1 MNEIWNIDNVEKGL
15 MNAFDNNS
23 ETKLLKIL
31 RDNSFLFYHLFS
43 RKGGIQP
50 IFREISFGGKMR
62 CDFAWLNDNSDGPE
76 WVLLELEK
84 PKMRIFNTDSKPS
97 VYLNSAIEQVKTWQR
112 YFIENPLESKR
123 IFGAVARFRFV
134 LVAGDKNDW
143 DNEDAMKW
151 RKHHNNT
158 SDIELRTTDVFYRA
172 LQDFKKRP
180 NDFWSFEE
188 NPVTLGFAE
197 LEDYWKGY
205 DYIDLMRKLF

>member
-1 MNEIWNIDNVEKGL
+1 MSEMWNIVNVEKDL
-15 MNAFDNNS
+15 ENSFDKNS
-23 ETKLLKIL
+23 ETELLKIL
-31 RDNSFLFYHLFS
+31 KDNSFLFYHLFS

-84 PKMRIFNTDSKPS
+84 PKMRIFNADGKPS
-97 VYLNSAIEQVKTWQR
+97 AYLNNAIEQVKTWQR

-123 IFGAVARFRFV
+123 IFGAVARFRFI
-134 LVAGDKNDW
+134 LVAGDKKDW
-143 DNEDAMKW
+143 DKEYAIKW
-151 RKHHNNT
+151 RIHHNNT
-158 SDIELRTTDVFYRA
+158 SDIELRTTDVFKRA
-172 LQDFKKRP
+172 LQDFKDRP
-180 NDFWSFEE
+180 DAFWSFEE

-205 DYIDLMRKLF
+205 DYIDLMRKIF